1 MTSSAFGKA
10 CSVLG
15 HLARSRSATT
25 IFFVRLVH
33 STSPAHFFCLLHRH
47 EDQDQQHGGHCRCRC
62 LVAHFGRW
70 WRRSIRLRRPD
81 RWTREPRIQ
90 VQHKSQCDGWCRRYR
105 KICRIGLPISADHG
119 SVVLESK
126 LLDAPAK
133 GKGISLPKVD
143 LPDIKTPDVKVA
155 IPDVNIP
162 EVDVK
167 IPEVAITVPDVSLPS
182 VELPSVDLP
191 NIDLSIPPEVQSQ
204 IQSLLDKL
212 SPQVQALL
220 NYVAS
225 ELSASWAAY
234 VAKLTG
240 GDSATI
246 TATGWSALILV
257 AIAANTAARGGAEAK
272 KKRAEEAAAAAAAA
286 AKKTSAKP
294 FASGL
299 SVPKGVSLQ
308 EVADVGKRLASG
320 GGTIAVGGGAKAKAS
335 AAAVPKKLVRAKPAP
350 TPAPVAK
357 KTPVVNPLAN
367 KRSEILAA
375 KNKKKSGTS
384 PFASFGAKKAAP
396 VKKKAAVAVKP
407 FQRAKGTRTIGNSS
421 FSKLIADFQSKDE
434 EEQKKLIGA
443 GVAALFVGGAA
454 LGGGGGGG
462 TTATPKPKPAR
473 QSKPAPTP
481 EPVAPA
487 TAPIVEEVEE
497 VKVAEESA
505 PEPTPEPIPVPEPV
519 SPPPAPVVVETPSP
533 APAAKPPVCESKIGK
548 ESYSSKLLEPIG
560 GPSSPS
566 PAPVREIRPAPP
578 ALTKEPWFKKSMDE
592 YLKENAAE
600 GDAASNAP
608 LIAAGL
614 LGLVATRSTLE
625 SNKEFREQTQD
636 AMDILEAADNGD
648 LDEADVLIQQ
658 LDAKIAFSRM
668 MMT

>member
-1 MTSSAFGKA
+1 MKTRTSNTAAIAAAVASSHILGDGGVGVSAFVAPTGGRASLVSKSGTSYDVMGGA
-10 CSVLG
+10 DG
-15 HLARSRSATT
+15 TARYAASASRSQLTMD
-25 IFFVRLVH
+25 L
-33 STSPAHFFCLLHRH
+33 SS
-47 EDQDQQHGGHCRCRC
+47 
-62 LVAHFGRW
+62 
-70 WRRSIRLRRPD
+70 
-81 RWTREPRIQ
+81 
-90 VQHKSQCDGWCRRYR
+90 
-105 KICRIGLPISADHG
+105 
-119 SVVLESK
+119 LESK

-133 GKGISLPKVD
+133 SKGISLPKVD

-155 IPDVNIP
+155 IPDVKIP

-167 IPEVAITVPDVSLPS
+167 IPEVAISVPDVSLPS
-182 VELPSVDLP
+182 VVMPSVDLP
-191 NIDLSIPPEVQSQ
+191 DIDLSIPPEVQSQ

-240 GDSATI
+240 GDSPTI

-286 AKKTSAKP
+286 AKKTSGKP
-294 FASGL
+294 FVSGL

-320 GGTIAVGGGAKAKAS
+320 GGTAAVRGGAKAKAS
-335 AAAVPKKLVRAKPAP
+335 AAAVPKKQIKAKPAP

-375 KNKKKSGTS
+375 KNKKKAGTS
-384 PFASFGAKKAAP
+384 PFASFGAKKATP
-396 VKKKAAVAVKP
+396 VKKKVVVAVKP

-434 EEQKKLIGA
+434 EEQKRLIGA

-454 LGGGGGGG
+454 LGGGGGNG
-462 TTATPKPKPAR
+462 TTAPPTPKPKPAR
-473 QSKPAPTP
+473 RSKAAPTP
-481 EPVAPA
+481 ENVAPA
-487 TAPIVEEVEE
+487 AAPIVEEVEE
-497 VKVAEESA
+497 VKVAEEPA

-519 SPPPAPVVVETPSP
+519 SPPPAPIVVESPSP
-533 APAAKPPVCESKIGK
+533 APAAKPTVYESKIGK

-614 LGLVATRSTLE
+614 LGLAATRSTLE
-625 SNKEFREQTQD
+625 SNKELREQTQD

-648 LDEADVLIQQ
+648 LNEADVLIQQ
-658 LDAKIAFSRM
+658 LDAKIAFFKDDDDLREALETVRDNLLEIEAKKKSLDA
-668 MMT
+668 